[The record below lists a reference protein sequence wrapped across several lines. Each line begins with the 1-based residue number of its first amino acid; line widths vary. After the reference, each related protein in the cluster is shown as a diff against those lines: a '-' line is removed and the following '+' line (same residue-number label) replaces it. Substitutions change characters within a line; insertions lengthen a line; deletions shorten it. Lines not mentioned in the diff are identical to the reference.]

1 MMRIKEVTRGELVE
15 KYIVENVIANLK
27 PGDKIPSERELA
39 SELGVAV
46 HTVNKC
52 LATLTERGVLCRR
65 KGRGTFLAECS
76 PRGKRVRILT
86 RSMDY
91 YERNAVTNWF
101 NFQYVLEG
109 FSIRAQEL
117 GMIPEIFLLND
128 LVPPTEETMEK
139 LLEPDVSGYLFHIH
153 RNQEVI
159 RQWTTQL
166 QENGKIVLCR
176 SYAPFD
182 SCNTVYADM
191 RSGVRNAIRYLLDSG
206 RRRIALFEA
215 GWEHDGYISARINGY
230 RDAHENAGIVPDP
243 ALFRICDQLD
253 EKEGYLEMRKLL
265 EEKTAFDAVFAG
277 TDTRAYG
284 IMRALKEAGIRI
296 PEDVAIVGT
305 DNLREDLNSVPT
317 LSSVDYPMHSI
328 GTALCDIFAEIVTK
342 RSMEPVCR
350 MLPCEFIRRE
360 SC

>member
-166 QENGKIVLCR
+166 QENGKIVDYYEKLNDFERQVDGRFFRCHR
-176 SYAPFD
+176 SYLVNLD
-182 SCNTVYADM
+182 QVRGSH
-191 RSGVRNAIRYLLDSG
+191 SGQVSLS
-206 RRRIALFEA
+206 
-215 GWEHDGYISARINGY
+215 DGSS
-230 RDAHENAGIVPDP
+230 
-243 ALFRICDQLD
+243 
-253 EKEGYLEMRKLL
+253 
-265 EEKTAFDAVFAG
+265 
-277 TDTRAYG
+277 
-284 IMRALKEAGIRI
+284 I
-296 PEDVAIVGT
+296 PVSR
-305 DNLREDLNSVPT
+305 LRERELT
-317 LSSVDYPMHSI
+317 E
-328 GTALCDIFAEIVTK
+328 ALLRYMKEKGC
-342 RSMEPVCR
+342 
-350 MLPCEFIRRE
+350 
-360 SC
+360 